1 MVGGGG
7 GLIRGGLLYLLVD
20 LISGLVEGV
29 LFGGGRRRGLI
40 RGGLLYL
47 LVDLISGLVEGV
59 IFGGGRRGTTVFV
72 GGSDIWPGRGSDLW
86 WWEEGD
92 YCICW

>member
-1 MVGGGG
+1 MGGGG
-7 GLIRGGLLYLLVD
+7 GFIRGGLLYLLVD

-29 LFGGGRRRGLI
+29 VFGGGRRGLI

-59 IFGGGRRGTTVFV
+59 IFGGGRRRRSTVFV
-72 GGSDIWPGRGSDLW
+72 GGGSDLW
-86 WWEEGD
+86 WWEGEEVL
-92 YCICW
+92 

>member
-7 GLIRGGLLYLLVD
+7 
-20 LISGLVEGV
+20 
-29 LFGGGRRRGLI
+29 GLI

-59 IFGGGRRGTTVFV
+59 IFGGGRRRSYKRVTTVFV

-86 WWEEGD
+86 WWEEEEVL
-92 YCICW
+92 